1 MDQIDP
7 WLHGTSEH
15 NPDTEP
21 VGNEK
26 VRRVRQFRK
35 VNPLARKPGTT
46 KDTHIANTTID
57 PSKPI
62 ESLDTAKTPQVIN
75 DQKSANTNAMTD
87 MALPIESFDTAKTP
101 QVANDQDKDTLSTD
115 QQSTN
120 TVSVVSPDIV
130 LVTTLKTPSISL
142 STVIDA
148 DTQPIPTLLPP
159 QNGNTFI
166 NTNISQITTPPS
178 QDPPLAHRPLHINR
192 RQALAFI
199 ALLCIV
205 LAPVLN
211 TSFTQFQGAQ
221 GWAAVFTTTGNISNS
236 NLLHTLRSGRE
247 TKTGTST
254 ATSITPQQYINQII
268 NNMSLDQKLGQ
279 LMFVECIC
287 SSYTTS
293 ADLSTMVTLQDVG
306 AIILSS
312 GNNNIINATQLKTLT
327 RQIQQNAPI
336 PLLISTDQEGGEVD
350 RLAALDGP
358 SPSAASIGQ
367 TNDPT
372 KAKAQGILDAQN
384 LSAYGLNLNIAPVVD
399 VDNLSSS
406 ILHQE
411 GRTYGDDPTTVTNMA
426 GAYLEGL
433 QQSGKVFGTLKHFPG
448 LGDVS
453 GDPHSQVTELYRT
466 KSEMEQ
472 IDWAPYRALIQKGL
486 VHAIMV
492 THEILPAIDPT
503 MPASLSAKVVQD
515 ILRDEMGFQ
524 GVIMTDSLTMVG
536 VSAYATLGNAAA
548 LAIEAGSDLLMGAAS
563 AADVTTMI
571 NGIKDAI
578 NTGAISQQRIDASVK
593 RILLLKYEL
602 GLLPIPKN
610 ATGSTGK

>member
-15 NPDTEP
+15 HPDTEP
-21 VGNEK
+21 VGDEK
-26 VRRVRQFRK
+26 VRRVRQLRK
-35 VNPLARKPGTT
+35 ANLLTHKPDEA
-46 KDTHIANTTID
+46 KDTHRANSTRDI
-57 PSKPI
+57 SRPI
-62 ESLDTAKTPQVIN
+62 ESLDTAKIQQVTNTQNIDISSI
-75 DQKSANTNAMTD
+75 DQQNTNT
-87 MALPIESFDTAKTP
+87 I
-101 QVANDQDKDTLSTD
+101 
-115 QQSTN
+115 
-120 TVSVVSPDIV
+120 SVVSPDIV
-130 LVTTLKTPSISL
+130 HVTTLKTPSISL
-142 STVIDA
+142 SALMDA
-148 DTQPIPTLLPP
+148 DTQPTPLSP
-159 QNGNTFI
+159 QDGNVFM
-166 NTNISQITTPPS
+166 NTNTSPMTM
-178 QDPPLAHRPLHINR
+178 PPLAHRPVHISR
-192 RQALAFI
+192 GQALVLI

-211 TSFTQFQGAQ
+211 TSLTQFQGTQ
-221 GWAAVFTTTGNISNS
+221 GWASVFTTTGTISNS
-236 NLLHTLRSGRE
+236 NLLHTLRSGHTT

-254 ATSITPQQYINQII
+254 STTITPQQYINQII
-268 NNMSLDQKLGQ
+268 NNMSLEQKLGQ
-279 LMFVECIC
+279 MMFVQCIC

-293 ADLSTMVTLQDVG
+293 ADLSTMVTQQDVG
-306 AIILSS
+306 AIILSP
-312 GNNNIINATQLKTLT
+312 GNNNIIDATQLKMLT

-350 RLAALDGP
+350 RLAALDEP

-367 TNDPT
+367 TDDST

-384 LSAYGLNLNIAPVVD
+384 LSTYGFNLNIAPVVD

-411 GRTYGDDPTTVTNMA
+411 ERTYGDNPTTVTTMA

-433 QQSGKVFGTLKHFPG
+433 QQSGKVLGTLKHFPG

-453 GDPHSQVTELYRT
+453 GDPHSQVTELYRS

-472 IDWAPYRALIQKGL
+472 IDWAPYHALIQKGL
-486 VHAIMV
+486 IHAIMV

-503 MPASLSAKVVQD
+503 MPASLSAKVVQG

-536 VSAYATLGNAAA
+536 VVAYATLGNAAA
-548 LAIEAGSDLLMGAAS
+548 LAIEGGSDLLMGAAS

-571 NGIKDAI
+571 NGITDAI
-578 NTGAISQQRIDASVK
+578 NTGAISLQRIDASVK

-602 GLLPIPKN
+602 GLLPIPNLKDESGLLPTPN
-610 ATGSTGK
+610 VRLPQIATGSRGK